1 MDERDEIYK
10 SSLEIIKTIYGQ
22 DASFRQGQYEAIE
35 ATMTRKRTL
44 VVQKTGWGKSLVYF
58 VCTKLLRA
66 QGRGVTL
73 VVSPL
78 LSLMRNQLEAGQ
90 RLGLRCEMLNSRVK
104 DRKEEILDL
113 MERGETD
120 LVLITPETLFS
131 GDVQKRLENIEIG
144 LLVIDEAH
152 CISDWGHDFRLEYGS
167 LRRIISALPPSVPI
181 LATTATANDRVI
193 EDLEKQLGDNT
204 YVSRGELM
212 RDNLYIQVMHMPSR
226 SERYAWLIQS
236 IGKLKGSG
244 IVYCLTQRDCDYL
257 SDFLSKNGIS
267 AVAYYSRDTSD
278 GELINEDIEE
288 RFKRNEIKVLVATVK
303 LGMGY
308 DKGDISFIVHFQMPS
323 CIVSYY
329 QQIGR
334 AGRSIDKAYTFLMC
348 GKEDETILSYF
359 IRTAFPTESEA
370 NSVMELIENGE
381 GLRLRDIESKVNM
394 RRARLNRTLDF
405 LQHDGYVVKEK
416 YRYYKT
422 DKKYIYEKEHY
433 DGVTARRIREME
445 QMRAMT
451 RYEGCYGKF
460 IVNSLDDK
468 TERSC
473 GVCANCLGRE
483 LLSSQVSQEY
493 LDIATEYLK
502 GISLEIEPRRMW
514 VESSLTE
521 AKKISLPNERGICL
535 CRYGEAGYGELVKRA
550 KETGDTSFSQ
560 ELVGKSRELLQS
572 LVYDGSVTHITS
584 VPSQSAPW
592 VESFAKEM
600 SKALGIPYV
609 PLLKKKRAR
618 PQREMENSAF
628 QCANAYES
636 YSLLDGVSV
645 PKRILLIDGLV
656 NSRWTLTVCGY
667 RLREAGCEAVYPFAL
682 ADTSQ
687 GDE

>member
-433 DGVTARRIREME
+433 DGVTAMRIREM
-445 QMRAMT
+445 
-451 RYEGCYGKF
+451 
-460 IVNSLDDK
+460 
-468 TERSC
+468 
-473 GVCANCLGRE
+473 
-483 LLSSQVSQEY
+483 
-493 LDIATEYLK
+493 
-502 GISLEIEPRRMW
+502 
-514 VESSLTE
+514 
-521 AKKISLPNERGICL
+521 
-535 CRYGEAGYGELVKRA
+535 
-550 KETGDTSFSQ
+550 
-560 ELVGKSRELLQS
+560 
-572 LVYDGSVTHITS
+572 
-584 VPSQSAPW
+584 
-592 VESFAKEM
+592 
-600 SKALGIPYV
+600 
-609 PLLKKKRAR
+609 
-618 PQREMENSAF
+618 
-628 QCANAYES
+628 
-636 YSLLDGVSV
+636 
-645 PKRILLIDGLV
+645 
-656 NSRWTLTVCGY
+656 
-667 RLREAGCEAVYPFAL
+667 
-682 ADTSQ
+682 
-687 GDE
+687 